1 MLKLAARNL
10 FRQRTRTG
18 LTLAVIVLG
27 VAGLIL
33 SAGFISDTLAQLR
46 ESTIHSRLGHL
57 QIYKDGFFANGGRNP
72 YAFLYAE
79 DPALVA
85 ELRRDP
91 RVEMVTARL
100 FFFGLLSN
108 GHGDLPIIGE
118 GVNPDKESGLGS
130 AINMLS
136 GRALTRADTG
146 GILIGEGLARA
157 MKLKPGDRLT
167 LLVDTREGALN
178 TGDFNVVGVFRT
190 SSRDYD
196 ARAVRIKLQAAQD
209 LIAEQTINSLVL
221 LLKST
226 DLTDAVAEDLGATV
240 RARGLEL
247 RTWTELADFYTSTAA
262 LFKRQFGVLQVVIL
276 ALVLLGVGNSISMTL
291 HERVAELGTML
302 ALGRRKK
309 DVFLQLVI
317 EYALLGLVGAALGTL
332 VGVLLAAIISTIGI
346 PMPPTPNSEKPFTAR
361 ISVEWRSVCY
371 AFAVGFGATVL
382 AVLWPA
388 WRAQRVP
395 VAEALRQSQ

>member
-18 LTLAVIVLG
+18 LTLAVIILG
-27 VAGLIL
+27 VTGLIL

-57 QIYKDGFFANGGRNP
+57 QIYKEGFFANGGRTP

-85 ELRRDP
+85 AIGRDP
-91 RVEMVTARL
+91 RVETVTARL
-100 FFFGLLSN
+100 FFLGLLSN

-118 GVNPDKESGLGS
+118 GVNPDRESGLGS
-130 AINMLS
+130 AINLLS
-136 GRALTRADTG
+136 GRTLTTADAG
-146 GILIGEGLARA
+146 GILIGEGLAQA

-167 LLVDTREGALN
+167 LLVNTREGALN
-178 TGDFNVVGVFRT
+178 TGDFKVVGVFRT
-190 SSRDYD
+190 FSRDYD

-209 LIAEQTINSLVL
+209 LIAQSGVNSLVV
-221 LLKST
+221 LLKLT
-226 DLTDAVAEDLGATV
+226 DLTDAVAADLDATL

-262 LFKRQFGVLQVVIL
+262 LFNRQFGVLQVIIL

-291 HERVAELGTML
+291 HERVAELGTMR
-302 ALGRRKK
+302 ALGRREK

-317 EYALLGLVGAALGTL
+317 EYALLGLVGAAFGAI
-332 VGVLLAAIISTIGI
+332 VGVLLAAIISYVGI
-346 PMPPTPNSEKPFTAR
+346 PMPPPPNSEEPFTAR
-361 ISVEWRSVCY
+361 ISVEGISVFY
-371 AFAVGFGATVL
+371 AFAVGFVATVL

-395 VAEALRQSQ
+395 LAEALRQSE

>member
-27 VAGLIL
+27 VSGLIL

-57 QIYKDGFFANGGRNP
+57 QIYKEGFFANGGRNP

-85 ELRRDP
+85 TIGRDP
-91 RVEMVTARL
+91 RVETVTARL

-118 GVNPDKESGLGS
+118 GVNSDRESGLGS
-130 AINMLS
+130 AINLLS
-136 GRALTRADTG
+136 GRALTTADAG
-146 GILIGEGLARA
+146 GILIGEGLAQA
-157 MKLKPGDRLT
+157 MNLEPGDRLT
-167 LLVDTREGALN
+167 LLVNTREGALN

-190 SSRDYD
+190 FSRDYD
-196 ARAVRIKLQAAQD
+196 ARAVRIKLPAAKD
-209 LIAEQTINSLVL
+209 LVAESGVNSLVV
-221 LLKST
+221 LLKLT
-226 DLTDAVAEDLGATV
+226 DLTDAVAADLVPTL
-240 RARGLEL
+240 RSRGLEL
-247 RTWTELADFYTSTAA
+247 KTWTELADFYTSTAA
-262 LFKRQFGVLQVVIL
+262 LFKRQFGVLQAIIL

-291 HERVAELGTML
+291 HERVAELGTMR
-302 ALGRRKK
+302 ALGRREK

-317 EYALLGLVGAALGTL
+317 EYALLGIVGAALGAIA
-332 VGVLLAAIISTIGI
+332 GVLVAAIISYIGI
-346 PMPPTPNSEKPFTAR
+346 PMPPPPNSEEPFTAR
-361 ISVEWRSVCY
+361 ISVEGVSVCY
-371 AFAVGFGATVL
+371 AFAVGFAATVL
-382 AVLWPA
+382 AALWPA
-388 WRAQRVP
+388 WRARRIP
-395 VAEALRQSQ
+395 IAEALRQSQ

>member
-27 VAGLIL
+27 VTGLIL

-85 ELRRDP
+85 AIGRDP

-118 GVNPDKESGLGS
+118 GVNPDRESGLGS
-130 AINMLS
+130 AINLLS
-136 GRALTRADTG
+136 GRALTPADAG
-146 GILIGEGLARA
+146 GILIGEGLARV

-167 LLVDTREGALN
+167 LLVNTREGRLIPA
-178 TGDFNVVGVFRT
+178 T
-190 SSRDYD
+190 SPWS
-196 ARAVRIKLQAAQD
+196 ACFAP
-209 LIAEQTINSLVL
+209 SL
-221 LLKST
+221 
-226 DLTDAVAEDLGATV
+226 ATTT
-240 RARGLEL
+240 RARCASNCRRH
-247 RTWTELADFYTSTAA
+247 RT
-262 LFKRQFGVLQVVIL
+262 
-276 ALVLLGVGNSISMTL
+276 
-291 HERVAELGTML
+291 
-302 ALGRRKK
+302 
-309 DVFLQLVI
+309 
-317 EYALLGLVGAALGTL
+317 
-332 VGVLLAAIISTIGI
+332 
-346 PMPPTPNSEKPFTAR
+346 
-361 ISVEWRSVCY
+361 
-371 AFAVGFGATVL
+371 
-382 AVLWPA
+382 
-388 WRAQRVP
+388 
-395 VAEALRQSQ
+395 

>member
-57 QIYKDGFFANGGRNP
+57 QIYKEGFFANGGRNP
-72 YAFLYAE
+72 YAFLYRE
-79 DPALVA
+79 DPVLVA
-85 ELRRDP
+85 AISRDP
-91 RVEMVTARL
+91 RVETVTARL

-118 GVNPDKESGLGS
+118 GVDPDRESGLGS
-130 AINMLS
+130 AINLLS
-136 GRALTRADTG
+136 GRALRTADAG
-146 GILIGEGLARA
+146 GILVGEGLAQA
-157 MKLKPGDRLT
+157 MNLKPGDRLT
-167 LLVDTREGALN
+167 LLVNTREGALN
-178 TGDFNVVGVFRT
+178 TGEFNVVGVFRT
-190 SSRDYD
+190 FSRDYD
-196 ARAVRIKLQAAQD
+196 ARAVRITLRAAKD
-209 LIAEQTINSLVL
+209 LVAESGINSLVV
-221 LLKST
+221 LLKLT
-226 DLTDAVAEDLGATV
+226 DLTDAVAADLVATL

-262 LFKRQFGVLQVVIL
+262 LFKRQFGVLQVIIL
-276 ALVLLGVGNSISMTL
+276 ALVLLGVGNSIAMTL
-291 HERVAELGTML
+291 HERVAELGTMR
-302 ALGRRKK
+302 ALGRRGK

-317 EYALLGLVGAALGTL
+317 EYALLGLVGAAFGAIL
-332 VGVLLAAIISTIGI
+332 GVLLAAIISYVGI
-346 PMPPTPNSEKPFTAR
+346 PMPPPPNSEEPLIAR
-361 ISVEWRSVCY
+361 ITIDAISVFY
-371 AFAVGFGATVL
+371 AVAVGFVATVL

-395 VAEALRQSQ
+395 IAEALRQSV

>member
-27 VAGLIL
+27 VTGLIL
-33 SAGFISDTLAQLR
+33 SAGFISDLLEQLR
-46 ESTIHSRLGHL
+46 ESTIHSQLGHV
-57 QIYKDGFFANGGRNP
+57 QIYKNGFFANGGRNP
-72 YAFLYAE
+72 YTFLYAA

-85 ELRRDP
+85 DIRRDP
-91 RVEMVTARL
+91 RVEMVTERL

-136 GRALTRADTG
+136 GRALTTVDAD
-146 GILIGEGLARA
+146 GILVGEGLARA

-167 LLVDTREGALN
+167 LLVNTREGALN
-178 TGDFNVVGVFRT
+178 TGDFTVVGVFRT
-190 SSRDYD
+190 FSRDYD

-209 LIAEQTINSLVL
+209 LIAEPGINSLVL

-226 DLTDAVAEDLGATV
+226 DLTEAVAEHLGGTV

-247 RTWTELADFYTSTAA
+247 RTWAELADFYTSSAA
-262 LFKRQFGVLQVVIL
+262 LFKRQYGVLQVIIL

-291 HERVAELGTML
+291 HERVAELGTMR
-302 ALGRRKK
+302 ALGRREK

-317 EYALLGLVGAALGTL
+317 EYSLLGLVGAALGTL
-332 VGVLLAAIISTIGI
+332 VGVLLAAIISYFGI
-346 PMPPTPNSEKPFTAR
+346 PMPPPPNSEEPYTGR
-361 ISVEWRSVCY
+361 ISIEWVSICY
-371 AFAVGFGATVL
+371 AFAVGFVATVL

>member
-27 VAGLIL
+27 VTGLIL
-33 SAGFISDTLAQLR
+33 SAGFISDTLVQLG
-46 ESTIHSRLGHL
+46 EATIHSRLGHL
-57 QIYKDGFFANGGRNP
+57 QIYKDGFFTSGGRNP

-85 ELRRDP
+85 DIRRDA

-100 FFFGLLSN
+100 LFFGLLSN
-108 GHGDLPIIGE
+108 GHGDLPIFGE

-136 GRALTRADTG
+136 GRALTPADEG

-157 MKLKPGDRLT
+157 MKLKPGDRIT
-167 LLVDTREGALN
+167 LLVNTREGALN

-190 SSRDYD
+190 FSRDYD

-209 LIAEQTINSLVL
+209 LIAEPGISSLVL
-221 LLKST
+221 LLKQT
-226 DLTDAVAEDLGATV
+226 DFTEAVAGNLGATL
-240 RARGLEL
+240 RERGLEL
-247 RTWTELADFYTSTAA
+247 RTWTELADFYTSTVA
-262 LFKRQFGVLQVVIL
+262 LFKRQFGVLQVIIL

-291 HERVAELGTML
+291 HERVAELGTMR
-302 ALGRRKK
+302 ALGRREK

-317 EYALLGLVGAALGTL
+317 EYSLLGLVGAALGTL
-332 VGVLLAAIISTIGI
+332 VGVLLAAIISSIGI
-346 PMPPTPNSEKPFTAR
+346 PMPPPPNSEEPFTAR
-361 ISVEWRSVCY
+361 ISVEWSSVCY
-371 AFAVGFGATVL
+371 AFGVGLVATVL

>member
-27 VAGLIL
+27 VTGLIL
-33 SAGFISDTLAQLR
+33 SAGFISDTLAQLG

-57 QIYKDGFFANGGRNP
+57 QVYKDGFFANGGRNP
-72 YAFLYAE
+72 YAFLYSE

-85 ELRRDP
+85 EIRRDP

-136 GRALTRADTG
+136 GRALTTADAG

-167 LLVDTREGALN
+167 LLVNTREGALN

-190 SSRDYD
+190 FSRDYD

-209 LIAEQTINSLVL
+209 LIAESGINSLVL
-221 LLKST
+221 LLNST
-226 DLTDAVAEDLGATV
+226 DLTDAVAESLGATV
-240 RARGLEL
+240 RTRGLEL

-262 LFKRQFGVLQVVIL
+262 LFKRQFGVLQVIIL

-291 HERVAELGTML
+291 HERVAELGTMR
-302 ALGRRKK
+302 ALGRREK
-309 DVFLQLVI
+309 DVFVQLVI
-317 EYALLGLVGAALGTL
+317 EYSLLGLVGAALGTL
-332 VGVLLAAIISTIGI
+332 VGVLLAAIISYIGI
-346 PMPPTPNSEKPFTAR
+346 PMPPPPNSDEPFTAR
-361 ISVEWRSVCY
+361 ISVEWVGVCY
-371 AFAVGFGATVL
+371 AFAVGFVATVL

>member
-27 VAGLIL
+27 VTGLIL
-33 SAGFISDTLAQLR
+33 SAGFINDTLLQLR
-46 ESTIHSRLGHL
+46 ESTIHSQLGHL

-72 YAFLYAE
+72 YTFLYEE
-79 DPALVA
+79 DPSFVA
-85 ELRRDP
+85 GIRRDP
-91 RVEMVTARL
+91 RVEVVTARL

-136 GRALTRADTG
+136 GRTLTAADAG
-146 GILIGEGLARA
+146 GILIGEGLAQA
-157 MKLKPGDRLT
+157 MKLKPGDHLT
-167 LLVDTREGALN
+167 LLVNTREGALN

-190 SSRDYD
+190 FSREYD

-209 LIAEQTINSLVL
+209 LIAEPGINSLVV

-226 DLTDAVAEDLGATV
+226 DLTDAVAASLGPTV

-247 RTWTELADFYTSTAA
+247 RSWPELADFYTSTEA
-262 LFKRQFGVLQVVIL
+262 LFKRQFGVLQVIIL
-276 ALVLLGVGNSISMTL
+276 ALVLLGVANSISMTL
-291 HERVAELGTML
+291 HERVAELGTMR
-302 ALGRRKK
+302 ALGRREK
-309 DVFLQLVI
+309 DVFVQLVI
-317 EYALLGLVGAALGTL
+317 EYSLLGLVGAAVGTL
-332 VGVLLAAIISTIGI
+332 VGVLLAVVISAIGI
-346 PMPPTPNSEKPFTAR
+346 PMPPPPNSEEPFTAR
-361 ISVEWRSVCY
+361 ISIELLSICY
-371 AFAVGFGATVL
+371 AFAVGFVATVL

-395 VAEALRQSQ
+395 IADALRQSQ